1 MPLETIRKPVN
12 ILFNL
17 SVPIRPNQ
25 SANQCQSLTISFM
38 VTCGVQQKAPHLL
51 YQPVNHTLTSF
62 PSQWHSTPTH
72 LPSHPHPPSISPQF
86 LFLSPSPL
94 PHSISFFHPPSFSPL
109 FLFFLSPS
117 FFISLSSIFCSHPP
131 FIFPLLL
138 FLLPSLPFIS
148 HLFFYLSLHPLF
160 LYPSFLPSF
169 PFSLSYPH
177 FFFLIPLTLSI
188 YPLPLSLPS
197 LHSFSLSFIT
207 LSID

>member
-148 HLFFYLSLHPLF
+148 HLFFISPSIHSSSIPPFFLPSLF
-160 LYPSFLPSF
+160 LYPILTFFSSF
-169 PFSLSYPH
+169 PSLS
-177 FFFLIPLTLSI
+177 LSI
-188 YPLPLSLPS
+188 LSLFLFPPS
-197 LHSFSLSFIT
+197 ILSLSH
-207 LSID
+207 S